1 MRKRRDYEANSLITF
16 PSLIFIGGYE
26 TLKMLMP
33 NKDVSCDIFRDV
45 NQVARVVFRNF
56 FLQVKYPRN

>member
-16 PSLIFIGGYE
+16 PSLIFVGGYE

-33 NKDVSCDIFRDV
+33 NEDVSCDIFRDV
-45 NQVARVVFRNF
+45 NKVFQNF
-56 FLQVKYPRN
+56 LAH